1 MTQCKNCQFARDEQ
15 TEEGISL
22 CHRFPPILDAE
33 EDDTDSFPRVY
44 DDDWCGEYRRKE
56 VGNDTKID
64 G

>member
-22 CHRFPPILDAE
+22 CHRFPPKDE
-33 EDDTDSFPRVY
+33 TDSFPRVY
-44 DDDWCGEYRRKE
+44 DDWCGEYRRKE
-56 VGNDTKID
+56 VENDTKID